1 MPLIN
6 LTRVGNNLIVFAILF
21 GIGFM
26 IYSKLDREKVR
37 STMDGIKNM
46 FGRKEEK

>member
-6 LTRVGNNLIVFAILF
+6 LSRVGNNIIVLAILF

-26 IYSKLDREKVR
+26 IWSKLDKQKAK
-37 STMDGIKNM
+37 STIDGIKNI
-46 FGRKEEK
+46 FRRKDKE